1 MKLFSDILHWF
12 ETHNGVAYSLI
23 RIFLGFALFIRAW
36 VLISDPTAI
45 IELAGTN
52 KLFWWYSY
60 ISIAHL
66 IGGFLLM
73 LGLVTRL
80 AALLQIPI
88 LVGAVFFFHFRQGLV
103 TTGQSLE
110 LSVLVLILL
119 IIYFLFGS
127 GVLAIDKYIAKKKS
141 REVPDVKNTEITA

>member
-1 MKLFSDILHWF
+1 MMKLFSDILHWF
-12 ETHNGVAYSLI
+12 ETHNGLAYSLI

-36 VLISDPTAI
+36 ILISDPAVT
-45 IELAGTN
+45 IELAGTD
-52 KLFWWYSY
+52 KLYWWYSY

-66 IGGFLLM
+66 IGGFLLI

-88 LVGAVFFFHFRQGLV
+88 LVGAVFFVHFRQGLV

-127 GVLAIDKYIAKKKS
+127 GVLAVDKHIAKKKS
-141 REVPDVKNTEITA
+141 GEVPDVKNTE